1 MNIAITGASGYIGSR
16 LTEKMS
22 AGPNKLR
29 CLVRDKTAFVER
41 FNHPL
46 IEAKECDLLKPETLS
61 NKLENIDT
69 AFFLVHSLASDND
82 FDEDEVACAQNFLN
96 EAINSGVKRIIY
108 LGGLT
113 AKTDKISRHLSSRL
127 RVGELLRS
135 SSIECIEFQA
145 SIIIG
150 RGGLSYEIMRNL
162 VERLPAMITPK
173 WVSSLAQPI
182 WIEDVVDYLS
192 LSIDSHF
199 EGNRVIQIGGPDK
212 VSYKDL
218 MKEYGR
224 QRGIK
229 RAMISVPVLTPHL
242 SSLWLGLVTPVYAR
256 AGRKLINSLTSDS
269 IVTEKNGMEIFPITP
284 INYKEAIQNVLK
296 DSETGP
302 VSRWFDANSSA
313 SKTPKKIGFGS
324 KNLSDFKY
332 RFEDTRFVDVQG
344 NISDAIKPINEIGG
358 RNGWYYAN
366 ILWRIRGWFDLLIGG
381 VGMRRSRLMK
391 DKFLIGDTL
400 DWWRIID
407 TVENTMVTFLA
418 EMKLPGEATLKFEV
432 EKRDSSVRIWQ
443 TASFYSNSLTGHL
456 YWYSLLPLHAFI
468 FRGMIRSIGSK
479 VLNNQ
484 TGTR

>member
-162 VERLPAMITPK
+162 VERLPAAGVQDEVAGCCCAEAAGANK
-173 WVSSLAQPI
+173 VGAGG
-182 WIEDVVDYLS
+182 
-192 LSIDSHF
+192 HF
-199 EGNRVIQIGGPDK
+199 PGDAGVESYSAVIVELNQHTVFIVECKVGVIGGGQVDR
-212 VSYKDL
+212 DL
-218 MKEYGR
+218 
-224 QRGIK
+224 
-229 RAMISVPVLTPHL
+229 
-242 SSLWLGLVTPVYAR
+242 
-256 AGRKLINSLTSDS
+256 LTSFGHHQGVK
-269 IVTEKNGMEIFPITP
+269 I
-284 INYKEAIQNVLK
+284 Y
-296 DSETGP
+296 
-302 VSRWFDANSSA
+302 RA
-313 SKTPKKIGFGS
+313 S
-324 KNLSDFKY
+324 
-332 RFEDTRFVDVQG
+332 
-344 NISDAIKPINEIGG
+344 
-358 RNGWYYAN
+358 
-366 ILWRIRGWFDLLIGG
+366 
-381 VGMRRSRLMK
+381 
-391 DKFLIGDTL
+391 
-400 DWWRIID
+400 
-407 TVENTMVTFLA
+407 
-418 EMKLPGEATLKFEV
+418 PGE
-432 EKRDSSVRIWQ
+432 
-443 TASFYSNSLTGHL
+443 
-456 YWYSLLPLHAFI
+456 
-468 FRGMIRSIGSK
+468 
-479 VLNNQ
+479 
-484 TGTR
+484 

>member
-22 AGPNKLR
+22 VGPHKLR
-29 CLVRDKTAFVER
+29 CLVRDKVAFKQR
-41 FNHPL
+41 FHGKG
-46 IEAKECDLLKPETLS
+46 IDIGECNLLSSETVS
-61 NKLENIDT
+61 KKLQNIDT
-69 AFFLVHSLASDND
+69 AFYLVHSLASDND
-82 FDEDEVACAQNFLN
+82 FDEDEITCARNFLN
-96 EAINSGVKRIIY
+96 EAKNSGVKRIIY

-113 AKTDKISRHLSSRL
+113 TQTGKLSKHLSSRL

-135 SSIECIEFQA
+135 SSVECIEFQA

-150 RGGLSYEIMRNL
+150 KGGLSYEIMKSL

-192 LSIDSHF
+192 MSADSHF
-199 EGNRVIQIGGPDK
+199 NGSKIIQIGGPDK

-218 MKEYGR
+218 MKEYGH
-224 QRGIK
+224 QRGIN

-256 AGRKLINSLTSDS
+256 AGRKLINSLTTDS
-269 IVTEKNGMEIFPITP
+269 VVTERSGMEMFPITP
-284 INYKEAIQNVLK
+284 VTYKKAIQHVLE

-313 SKTPKKIGFGS
+313 SKTPKGVGFGS
-324 KNLSDFKY
+324 INLSDFKY
-332 RFEDTRFVDVQG
+332 KFEDTRFIDVDS
-344 NISDAIKPINEIGG
+344 NALEAIKPINEIGG
-358 RNGWYYAN
+358 CNGWYFAN
-366 ILWRIRGWFDLLIGG
+366 ILWRIRGWFDLLVGG
-381 VGMRRSRLMK
+381 VGMRRSRLEK
-391 DKFLIGDTL
+391 DKFIIGDTL

-407 TVENTMVTFLA
+407 TAENRMVTFLA

-432 EKRDSSVRIWQ
+432 ETRPTTTRIWQ
-443 TASFYSNSLTGHL
+443 TASFYSNSFTGYL

-468 FRGMIRSIGSK
+468 FKGMIRSIGAK
-479 VLNNQ
+479 VFNSTPSTN
-484 TGTR
+484 

>member
-199 EGNRVIQIGGPDK
+199 EGSRVIQIGGPDK

-344 NISDAIKPINEIGG
+344 NISDAIK
-358 RNGWYYAN
+358 A
-366 ILWRIRGWFDLLIGG
+366 
-381 VGMRRSRLMK
+381 
-391 DKFLIGDTL
+391 
-400 DWWRIID
+400 
-407 TVENTMVTFLA
+407 
-418 EMKLPGEATLKFEV
+418 
-432 EKRDSSVRIWQ
+432 
-443 TASFYSNSLTGHL
+443 
-456 YWYSLLPLHAFI
+456 
-468 FRGMIRSIGSK
+468 
-479 VLNNQ
+479 
-484 TGTR
+484 